1 MASDLA
7 SDVDHVIAD
16 YAEAPAVH
24 VFDVF
29 IKGVFGDNGI
39 GVTTK
44 PTERGLLVVDV
55 LPQSRL
61 SAWNEKCAQTFP
73 DDEIRKGDI
82 IFLVNQIGP
91 DQSPELTCSDK
102 CSSMSAQLG
111 SFDDL
116 LIIVQ
121 RDLA

>member
-7 SDVDHVIAD
+7 SDVDHVITD
-16 YAEAPAVH
+16 YAEARTVH
-24 VFDVF
+24 VFDVS

-61 SAWNEKCAQTFP
+61 SAWNEKCAQTFT

-111 SFDDL
+111 SFHDL